1 MPRLPQ
7 SRADRQQTA
16 VLRAIDAY
24 AAERKR
30 AGQTM
35 KMTARTFGLEYQ
47 TFNHR
52 RKRPETFTLAELQ
65 RIANTLNISLMT
77 LLGEKGEQQ

>member
-16 VLRAIDAY
+16 ILRAIDTY

-30 AGQTM
+30 AGQSM
-35 KMTARTFGLEYQ
+35 ESTARALGFEYQ
-47 TFNHR
+47 TLNHR
-52 RKRPETFTLAELQ
+52 RHRPESFTVGELQ
-65 RIANTLNISLMT
+65 RIANTLNVSLIA
-77 LLGEKGEQQ
+77 LLGEKGTDQ